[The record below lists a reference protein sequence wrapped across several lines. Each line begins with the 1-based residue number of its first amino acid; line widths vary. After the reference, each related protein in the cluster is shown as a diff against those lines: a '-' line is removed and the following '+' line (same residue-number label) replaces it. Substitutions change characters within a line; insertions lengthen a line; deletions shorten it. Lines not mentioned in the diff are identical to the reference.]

1 MKEMDRLKANVLIFD
16 FDGVII
22 DSRADI
28 VNAVKYTLEYFGRPL
43 LSDDEIVSYVGWGAD
58 NLVRSCFK
66 GCDDEIIQK
75 AIPFYRKYYL
85 ENSVEKTRLY
95 RNVKE
100 TLDYFKHKKIALVTN
115 KPEDISRSILD
126 KLGITAY
133 FGIVVGPESLKRL
146 KPDPEGILKVLDFF
160 GEKPENAIMI
170 GDTYTDIEAGKAA
183 GSHTCGV
190 TYGIGA
196 VKDLLGASPDFVVND
211 IIELTRIIL

>member
-1 MKEMDRLKANVLIFD
+1 MERTDKLKINVLIFD

-28 VNAVKYTLEYFGRPL
+28 ANAVKHTLEYFGRPML
-43 LSDDEIVSYVGWGAD
+43 PDDEIISHVGWGAD

-95 RNVKE
+95 NNVRE
-100 TLDYFKHKKIALVTN
+100 TLEFFRNKKTALVTN
-115 KPEDISRSILD
+115 KPEDVSRSILD
-126 KLGITAY
+126 KLGIAGY
-133 FGIVVGPESLKRL
+133 FGIVIGPESLKRM
-146 KPDPEGILKVLDFF
+146 KPDPEGIFKVLDFF
-160 GEKPENAIMI
+160 EEKPENAIMI

-183 GSHTCGV
+183 GSYTCGV

-196 VKDLLGASPDFVVND
+196 VKDMMDASPDFVVDD